1 MEDRN
6 ENTGQPEQPAS
17 SQQPAEGGFQEE
29 PAAPPPPPP
38 PPAEPLPQYGA
49 QPGWSAHA
57 QPPRSQGGS
66 WWKWLLGC
74 GCLSLLAFV
83 MFTWVVGT
91 LVGKQTSTVPFGPKV
106 ALIYVEGAITSGSS
120 EGGLFSSAAATTERV
135 ISDLRAAEEQSG
147 VRAIVLRINS
157 PGGSAAASQ
166 EIYREVLRIRES
178 GKPVVVSM
186 GDVAASGGYYIACA
200 ASEIFAG
207 NGTLT
212 GSIGVILQ
220 ATDMSQLFGKIGL
233 RPETIKSGKYKDMF
247 SPNRPLTDDE
257 RQLAKSMILDI
268 YNQFVDDVLAGRKHK
283 GLTREQLLAV
293 ADGRVMTGRQAMR
306 AKLVD
311 RIGGLQDAINEAGRL
326 GGISGR
332 PSIWRVKRSFWEMLA
347 EAASE
352 LRPVV
357 NINLGSDA
365 HSDPAEQ
372 LLGPAR

>member
-1 MEDRN
+1 MEDRS
-6 ENTGQPEQPAS
+6 ENTRQQEQTAS
-17 SQQPAEGGFQEE
+17 SQESGEGAFQQE
-29 PAAPPPPPP
+29 PEAPPPPPP
-38 PPAEPLPQYGA
+38 PPTAPLSQPGA
-49 QPGWSAHA
+49 QPGWSPHV
-57 QPPRSQGGS
+57 QPPRRQGRS

-74 GCLSLLAFV
+74 GCLSFLAFV
-83 MFTWVVGT
+83 MFTLAVSAI
-91 LVGKQTSTVPFGPKV
+91 VGKQTSTVSFGPKV
-106 ALIYVEGAITSGSS
+106 ALVYVEGAITSGSS
-120 EGGLFSSAAATTERV
+120 QGGLFGSAGATTERV

-166 EIYREVLRIRES
+166 EIYQEVLRIRES

-212 GSIGVILQ
+212 GSIGVIFQ
-220 ATDMSQLFGKIGL
+220 TTDMSQLFGKIGL

-247 SPNRPLTDDE
+247 SPNRPLTDEE
-257 RQLAKSMILDI
+257 RQMAKSMILDI

-283 GLTREQLLAV
+283 GLTRQQLLAV

-306 AKLVD
+306 ARLVD

-326 GGISGR
+326 GGISGK
-332 PSIWRVKRSFWEMLA
+332 PSVWRVKRSFWETLA
-347 EAASE
+347 ETASE

-357 NINLGSDA
+357 NINLGGA
-365 HSDPAEQ
+365 GHSGAAEQ